1 MDYQSVNPYDG
12 KLTKTF
18 SELADDELET
28 VLRKAATCYETWRRT
43 SFAERTAVVEK
54 VAALMRARLAT
65 MEMGKRVKEARGEI
79 ELSAQILCYYAMNA
93 ERFLAP
99 VKLHP
104 TLGEAYMESNPL
116 GIRLRHRPV
125 ELSVLPAGP
134 RGGPHLMELGDMGI
148 QEFVNKKLVRVA
160 AMDAPE

>member
-54 VAALMRARLAT
+54 VAALMLSRAGERARLAT

-79 ELSAQILCYYAMNA
+79 ELSAQIPCYYATNA

-116 GIRLRHRPV
+116 GIV
-125 ELSVLPAGP
+125 F
-134 RGGPHLMELGDMGI
+134 GI
-148 QEFVNKKLVRVA
+148 EPWNFPYYQLARVA
-160 AMDAPE
+160 GHI